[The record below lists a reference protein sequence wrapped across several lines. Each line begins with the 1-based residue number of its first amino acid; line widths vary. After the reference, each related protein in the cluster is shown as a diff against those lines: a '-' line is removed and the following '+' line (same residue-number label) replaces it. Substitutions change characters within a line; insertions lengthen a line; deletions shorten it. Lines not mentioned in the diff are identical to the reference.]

1 MSRAEGW
8 LADLKLSP
16 NQHFMHG
23 LVKMS
28 ESRPLMELRKLKVM
42 ADTFDNDAAN
52 RAIVLPGVFFLGVL
66 PSGHSRRPCTY
77 SL

>member
-52 RAIVLPGVFFLGVL
+52 RAARGISWACFQADSPEGPVTTV
-66 PSGHSRRPCTY
+66 Y
-77 SL
+77 D

>member
-28 ESRPLMELRKLKVM
+28 KSRLLRKLKVM